1 MGNVN
6 RFADT
11 TYNGGPGVMGSWS
24 ITGPGG
30 TSGYDTLNR
39 LATGH
44 ATSGTYNGQYACW
57 SYDSFGNRLQQEIS
71 SAAFQAGSG
80 GASACQPQ
88 SSASV
93 TTDLATYSSINQIT
107 STNARGVTATPA
119 YDLAGNMT
127 SDGVNSYLYDGEGR
141 ICAVESTPLPG
152 NSAITGYIYNAEGQR
167 VAKGTLTT
175 LSCNLS
181 TNGFQLTESYVLGQG
196 GEELTMLDGNS
207 HWQRTNVYGAG
218 QLLAT
223 YDVVAASNTT
233 GDDGSGSTE
242 TGIGI
247 AALHFQITNPL
258 GTRRMQ
264 TSAAGVPETDCQSL
278 PFGDEQFCFPDPNA
292 PVTTDDATPLH
303 FTGKERDAESGNDY
317 FGARYYASSMGR
329 FMSPD
334 YSADP
339 DPVPYAD
346 FDDPQSLNLYA
357 YVDNNPLKSVDS
369 EGHYSCDPDTWGSST
384 NTLTAGA
391 CHLDWGDF
399 RQYINS
405 QLDYYKQA
413 TSQVANS
420 VSQAANTFGNIM
432 NTPGGANC
440 MGALGAGGATAGGIA
455 GGGVGLAGLAGG
467 GVAVVVTEPA
477 GLVAGGIGGG
487 ASGVALGMTMCPGGA
502 ASGGGG
508 RASGSSARLT
518 KPQQKQTAKYLGMKE
533 VKGLTSQGQPVF
545 EKDGRYF
552 SFSNTSHTADE
563 VFKEVDRSGNR
574 IATTDLN
581 LNRIG
586 P

>member
-1 MGNVN
+1 M
-6 RFADT
+6 
-11 TYNGGPGVMGSWS
+11 
-24 ITGPGG
+24 
-30 TSGYDTLNR
+30 
-39 LATGH
+39 
-44 ATSGTYNGQYACW
+44 
-57 SYDSFGNRLQQEIS
+57 S
-71 SAAFQAGSG
+71 SARSNKAMTRT
-80 GASACQPQ
+80 GAH
-88 SSASV
+88 
-93 TTDLATYSSINQIT
+93 TT
-107 STNARGVTATPA
+107 
-119 YDLAGNMT
+119 
-127 SDGVNSYLYDGEGR
+127 
-141 ICAVESTPLPG
+141 
-152 NSAITGYIYNAEGQR
+152 
-167 VAKGTLTT
+167 
-175 LSCNLS
+175 
-181 TNGFQLTESYVLGQG
+181 VLHVC
-196 GEELTMLDGNS
+196 TFI
-207 HWQRTNVYGAG
+207 HK
-218 QLLAT
+218 
-223 YDVVAASNTT
+223 
-233 GDDGSGSTE
+233 
-242 TGIGI
+242 
-247 AALHFQITNPL
+247 
-258 GTRRMQ
+258 
-264 TSAAGVPETDCQSL
+264 
-278 PFGDEQFCFPDPNA
+278 
-292 PVTTDDATPLH
+292 

-329 FMSPD
+329 WMSPD
-334 YSADP
+334 YSDEP

-346 FDDPQSLNLYA
+346 YDDPQGLNLYA
-357 YVDNNPLKSVDS
+357 YVGNNPLKSVDS
-369 EGHYSCDPDTWGSST
+369 EGHYSCDPDSYST
-384 NTLTAGA
+384 NGNGDLVVTAGA

-399 RQYINS
+399 KQYLNS

-413 TSQVANS
+413 ASQLANS
-420 VSQAANTFGNIM
+420 ASQAANTFGNIM

-455 GGGVGLAGLAGG
+455 GGGVGLVGLAGG

-487 ASGVALGMTMCPGGA
+487 ASGVALGMTVCPGGA